1 MTFLAL
7 VVSLPAT
14 APSDRT
20 RIWRALKSL
29 GCGVLRE
36 GMYVLPAGDSQ
47 AAALQQLADEARAA
61 GGTGEVFALD
71 ARDEAQAESLRALFD
86 RTEDYRRLTDELK
99 ELLVALRKDATG
111 AVRQQ
116 RVLER
121 RFEQIATS
129 DYFPGP
135 AQAQVEAL
143 LETARAEAARRASPD
158 EPQPAR
164 RTIRPLDRR
173 EFHGRHWAT
182 RKRPWVD
189 RLASAWL
196 IRRHVDPRAEFV
208 WIDKPAQ
215 CRGDMVG
222 YDFDGARFSHVG
234 ERVTYQVLLASFGLE
249 DDPVLSRIGETVRY
263 LDVGG
268 VPTAEARGLETVLA
282 GARESIDDDD
292 KLLAAAFKVFD
303 WFDGALRSQQAAAR
317 GDNAGATN
325 GSLPTSG
332 ERV

>member
-1 MTFLAL
+1 MPFLAL
-7 VVSLPAT
+7 VVSLPAS

-20 RIWRALKSL
+20 RIWRALRAL
-29 GCGVLRE
+29 GSGVLRE
-36 GMYVLPAGDSQ
+36 GMYVLPAGEPH

-71 ARDEAQAESLRALFD
+71 ARDQAQAASLQALFD
-86 RTEDYRRLTDELK
+86 RTDEYRALTDELK
-99 ELLVALRKDATG
+99 ALLVALRKDAAG
-111 AVRQQ
+111 ALRQL

-121 RFEQIATS
+121 KFEQLAAI

-143 LETARAEAARRASPD
+143 VESARAEAARRVSPD

-164 RTIRPLDRR
+164 RPVRPLDRR
-173 EFHGRHWAT
+173 DYQGRRWAT
-182 RKRPWVD
+182 RRRPWVD

-196 IRRHVDPRAEFV
+196 IRRRIDPRAEFV

-215 CRGDMVG
+215 CKGDMVG
-222 YDFDGARFSHVG
+222 YDFDGAQFSHVG
-234 ERVTYQVLLASFGLE
+234 ERVTYQVLLASFELDG
-249 DDPVLSRIGETVRY
+249 DAVLARIGETVRY

-282 GARESIDDDD
+282 GARASIPDDD

-303 WFDGALRSQQAAAR
+303 WLADAFRGQLTDDSAAGPVDGKA
-317 GDNAGATN
+317 GNA
-325 GSLPTSG
+325 
-332 ERV
+332 